1 MEMQDED
8 ALGQAEFWQI
18 TLAFVD
24 SLTLK
29 CAVELGIPQIIHA
42 KGQPLTLSEIITSL
56 QAPSPDSSCLSR
68 VMRFLVKKQVFSEEV
83 KVGEAYYRLTRAS
96 KWLVR
101 PGASGLAPMLTMLN
115 HPIFLAPWHC
125 FSRCV
130 VERVDAF
137 EKAHGSKLW
146 MYTANNTGANDI
158 FNEAMA
164 SDTYKSGFAG
174 LTSLVDVAGG
184 TGTAV
189 SAIVKAHPHI
199 SRINFDLPQVVS
211 SAPEHPGVVHVS
223 GDMFISIPHADAVF
237 MKQCKKAIAKKSGKL
252 IIVDVVLRPEDD
264 TSAFS
269 DSRLAYDLVIIAFL
283 LGGKQRTEKEWR
295 ALLSQGG
302 FSKCNIISLPTLQS
316 IIEAFSDD

>member
-1 MEMQDED
+1 MRLRNVQGLKMEMQDED

-24 SLTLK
+24 SLTFK

-42 KGQPLTLSEIITSL
+42 KGQPLTLLEIITSL

-83 KVGEAYYRLTRAS
+83 KEGEAYYRLTRAS

-101 PGASGLAPMLTMLN
+101 LGASGLAPMLTMLN
-115 HPIFLAPWHC
+115 HPIFLAPWHR

-130 VERVDAF
+130 VEGGDAF
-137 EKAHGSKLW
+137 EIAH
-146 MYTANNTGANDI
+146 
-158 FNEAMA
+158 
-164 SDTYKSGFAG
+164 GFAG

-184 TGTAV
+184 TGTVV
-189 SAIVKAHPHI
+189 SAIVKADPHI
-199 SRINFDLPQVVS
+199 SGINFDLPQVVS

-237 MKQCKKAIAKKSGKL
+237 MK
-252 IIVDVVLRPEDD
+252 
-264 TSAFS
+264 
-269 DSRLAYDLVIIAFL
+269 
-283 LGGKQRTEKEWR
+283 
-295 ALLSQGG
+295 
-302 FSKCNIISLPTLQS
+302 
-316 IIEAFSDD
+316 